1 MTRARRT
8 TRRRAGVIL
17 LEVVL
22 SLALLAA
29 TVTTVAAALNR
40 CHASANRL
48 DLRGRTT
55 DLAVT
60 LRSEVMLGLIEPV
73 ETDPIAYEDETLADW
88 TWRLNVEPL
97 DEIDRTVR
105 VVATVRHEPTGVMS
119 RLAWLMTDPGGE
131 AALDEYPQ

>member
-1 MTRARRT
+1 MTRAHRT
-8 TRRRAGVIL
+8 TRRSTGVIL

-29 TVTTVAAALNR
+29 TVTTVAAALTR

-48 DLRGRTT
+48 ELRGRTT

-60 LRSEVMLGLIEPV
+60 LRSEVLLGLIEPV
-73 ETDPIAYEDETLADW
+73 ETDPVAYEDETLADW
-88 TWRLNVEPL
+88 TWQLDVETL

-105 VVATVRHEPTGVMS
+105 VTGTVRHEPTGIMS
-119 RLAWLMTDPGGE
+119 RLAWLMTGIDNE
-131 AALDEYPQ
+131 AL